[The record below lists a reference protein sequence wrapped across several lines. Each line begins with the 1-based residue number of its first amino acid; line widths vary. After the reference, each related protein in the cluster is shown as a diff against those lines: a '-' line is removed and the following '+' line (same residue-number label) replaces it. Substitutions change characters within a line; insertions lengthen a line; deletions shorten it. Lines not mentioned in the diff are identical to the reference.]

1 MKTTIDWLTFR
12 CRDNPY
18 QILSALAPVWG
29 VSADLVTFKGGLR
42 GKDGWL
48 YGGQLL
54 MAGDIV
60 LGRIDYGGESQ
71 RGWVR
76 VNLSGRGCEWVG
88 DWSAVVR
95 LQHVLTDA
103 TIKRLDIAL
112 TTFNGEVSDQ
122 MVADAHAHGRFTAG
136 GRPPVMQSIG
146 SSDPRAGRTRY
157 IGSRKSHKFLRCYEK
172 GFEILKDVPASIR
185 DHVREIEGHQVE
197 DIYRVELELKD
208 IDKLIPWEVIN
219 GRDDVFASAYPFC
232 ADLLPGLP
240 VWRMPN
246 LPDFKEKAALDCA
259 LNHCRTSYG
268 PTLRA
273 ALMAMNGDGEALLRR
288 VLADQPSSALVEAG
302 VLTVAH

>member
-12 CRDNPY
+12 CQDNPY
-18 QILSALAPVWG
+18 QVLTALAPVWA
-29 VSADLVTFKGGLR
+29 VPPDLVTFKGGLR

-48 YGGQLL
+48 YAGQLL
-54 MAGDIV
+54 LAGDIV

-76 VNLSGRGCEWVG
+76 VNLSGTGCEMVG

-95 LQHVLTDA
+95 LQHVLTQSSV
-103 TIKRLDIAL
+103 KRLDIAL
-112 TTFNGEVSDQ
+112 TTLDGEVTDQ

-136 GRPPVMQSIG
+136 GRPPVMQTIG

-172 GFEILKDVPASIR
+172 GFELLKDVPSSIR
-185 DHVREIEGHQVE
+185 DHVTAIDGHRVEG
-197 DIYRVELELKD
+197 IYRVELELKD
-208 IDKLIPWEVIN
+208 VDKLIPWEVIN

-232 ADLLPGLP
+232 SDLLPGLP
-240 VWRMPN
+240 VWRMPS
-246 LPDFKEKAALDCA
+246 LPDFKERAALDTR
-259 LNHCRTSYG
+259 LDHCRVAYG
-268 PTLRA
+268 ATLRA
-273 ALMAMNGDGEALLRR
+273 GLMALNGDAELLLRR